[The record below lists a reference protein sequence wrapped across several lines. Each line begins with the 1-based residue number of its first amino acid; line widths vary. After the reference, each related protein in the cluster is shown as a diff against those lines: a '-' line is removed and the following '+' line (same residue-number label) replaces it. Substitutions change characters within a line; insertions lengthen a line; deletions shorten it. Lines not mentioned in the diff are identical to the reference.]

1 MKIIL
6 IAHNCA
12 TKTYNSIVKYRF
24 ETGNKRDFSEQ
35 VRRNDSALVRLS
47 SREARRVPPS

>member
-24 ETGNKRDFSEQ
+24 EMGIKEISPNKFVEMT
-35 VRRNDSALVRLS
+35 VHW
-47 SREARRVPPS
+47 